1 MTQPAITLKNTKLGT
16 RQFESQVQR
25 PLLTNSDAQWS
36 NYTRDYDYPNMVTL
50 PVQWIK
56 MRDGTKIAIR
66 VTLPADQNKQPD
78 FTKPHPVILIQTLY
92 NTGLAG
98 QIADMA
104 GGPNPEFVGR
114 GYATVAADVHG
125 TGSSEGVWQAFD
137 GIKQQDSFEII
148 DWAGKQLWSNGNIGL
163 YGVSYLGITSLLGA
177 STQHPALKA
186 AFPMVSIGDGER
198 DILYNGGQ
206 FNTNFILLW
215 MSRVG
220 LLGALPV
227 DAIQTDPVNGITL
240 GLDKI
245 QNLLKAKPHHQIILV
260 FKISF

>member
-1 MTQPAITLKNTKLGT
+1 MTQSAITLKNTKLGT

-25 PLLTNSDAQWS
+25 PLLTNADAKWS

-56 MRDGTKIAIR
+56 MRNGTKIAIR
-66 VTLPADQNKQPD
+66 VTLPADENKQLLY
-78 FTKPHPVILIQTLY
+78 KPYPVILIQTAY
-92 NTGLAG
+92 NTGFAG

-104 GGPNPEFVGR
+104 GGPNPEFVRR
-114 GYATVAADVHG
+114 GYVIVAADVRG

-137 GIKQQDSFEII
+137 SIEQQDSFEII
-148 DWAGKQLWSNGNIGL
+148 DWASKQSWSNGNIGL

-206 FNTNFILLW
+206 FNTNFIPLW
-215 MSRVG
+215 MSLIG

-227 DAIQTDPVNGITL
+227 DAIQDDPVNGITL

>member
-78 FTKPHPVILIQTLY
+78 FTKPHPVILIQTLC

-114 GYATVAADVHG
+114 GYATVVADVRG
-125 TGSSEGVWQAFD
+125 TGSSEGGWQAFD
-137 GIKQQDSFEII
+137 SIEQQDSFEII
-148 DWAGKQLWSNGNIGL
+148 DWASKQSWSNGNIGL

-177 STQHPALKA
+177 YTQHPAVKA
-186 AFPMVSIGDGER
+186 AFPMVPIGEGYR
-198 DILYNGGQ
+198 DILFNGGQ
-206 FNTNFILLW
+206 LNPNFIPLW
-215 MSRVG
+215 MSLIG

-227 DAIQTDPVNGITL
+227 DAIQNDPVNGITL

-245 QNLLKAKPHHQIILV
+245 QNFLKAKPHHQIILV